1 MSIVQVKGTGKPNE
15 LEVSVDNANSP
26 VVGTAI
32 KPKIDKIKAL
42 RKEAN
47 RLVSMANKRLRRLEK
62 NDLTNTPAY
71 QAYIKQGGKPFST
84 KGKNYNELQHELA
97 RLRNFIDSQT
107 STVKGVNQFLK
118 DIANNTG
125 IKYKNL
131 KDLRQKA
138 DKFFELSS
146 KIEQYLRNV
155 HDVASAIS
163 YQKIWEQINVY
174 VKDNKLD
181 LSQSKL
187 DLDGMIEVIT
197 QAILEYD
204 KPVTDNLWLL
214 DGEYTPEVN
223 DEVAVVKRERF
234 KIFLTKDE

>member
-1 MSIVQVKGTGKPNE
+1 MKIKKVKGTANNE
-15 LEVSVDNANSP
+15 ILVSVDNPELNS
-26 VVGTAI
+26 V
-32 KPKIDKIKAL
+32 KPKIDKLKAL
-42 RKEAN
+42 KQEAN

-62 NDLTNTPAY
+62 NELTNTPAY

-84 KGKNYNELQHELA
+84 KGKDYNELQKELA
-97 RLRNFIDSQT
+97 RLRNFIDAQT

-118 DIANNTG
+118 EMAENTG

-131 KDLRQKA
+131 KDLRVKA

-163 YQKIWEQINVY
+163 YQKIWQQINVY

-181 LSQSKL
+181 LSQSNL
-187 DLDGMIEVIT
+187 DLEQMIEVVT
-197 QAILEYD
+197 DAILEYD
-204 KPVTDNLWLL
+204 KPVLDNLWYL
-214 DGEYTPEVN
+214 GSEYD
-223 DEVAVVKRERF
+223 DEISDDVATINRDRF
-234 KIFLTKDE
+234 KIFLKKD